1 MALALPELMI
11 HELMTPFLVILSS
24 SPVRLSAYLLARHRI
39 IAPICPISI
48 FENDTSAIERL
59 SGVLRLVEERQA
71 GRRVKG
77 HSILHKRSA
86 CTGKITRNEE
96 SVYLRCRSGSDTQ
109 IIS

>member
-48 FENDTSAIERL
+48 FENDTSAVERL
-59 SGVLRLVEERQA
+59 SGVLRLVEEPQA
-71 GRRVKG
+71 GRRVTG

-86 CTGKITRNEE
+86 CTEKITRNEE
-96 SVYLRCRSGSDTQ
+96 SV
-109 IIS
+109 